1 MGTSFSSP
9 HRPTTATTTN
19 EPQLNPLTSNVAEYD
34 AADAD
39 DDAFNTQD
47 LSSTHIDVANSEGSS
62 PTQRHTTTSS
72 RKRKQTDFLSPTFTP
87 QKRSHRTEITFKGES
102 GSERK
107 VYPKYDTKWENNYA
121 LLKQYKEEHDGSC
134 CKVPPSYKVDGV
146 LLGKWIENQKYFY
159 KRNKLL
165 QERYDKL
172 STLGVIFPPK
182 IINEEDNATEGGED
196 EDENGDDNKGL
207 FATLFSPS
215 PSKKK
220 KVKTEEAQATPLST
234 SPKVP
239 WETYLQQL
247 KSYRD
252 TTGTT
257 TIPPSHPNQHLY
269 KWCENQRM
277 FYHMNK
283 LSSERIVSLNDI
295 GFTFT
300 KTRTQKWQCRYEELC
315 MYKEENGTTN
325 VPQSYGPLGRWVS
338 KQRQYYKAKT
348 LSVEQYKKLKDVG
361 FCWDVPIPSK
371 LEELNMLDRVAGID
385 DQEL

>member
-9 HRPTTATTTN
+9 HRPTTTTTN
-19 EPQLNPLTSNVAEYD
+19 EPQLNPHTSNNVAEYD
-34 AADAD
+34 AADTD

-47 LSSTHIDVANSEGSS
+47 LSPTHDVANNSEGSS
-62 PTQRHTTTSS
+62 PTQCHTTTSS

-87 QKRSHRTEITFKGES
+87 QKRSNRTEITFKGES

-172 STLGVIFPPK
+172 STLGVIFPPPK

-220 KVKTEEAQATPLST
+220 KVKNEEAQATPPS
-234 SPKVP
+234 SS

-348 LSVEQYKKLKDVG
+348 LSVEQYKKLKDIG
-361 FCWDVPIPSK
+361 FCWDAPIPNSK
-371 LEELNMLDRVAGID
+371 LEELNVLDRVAGID
-385 DQEL
+385 DRE